1 MEKKMS
7 SPEIADPGSAA
18 APTGSG
24 NAFPGGNAS
33 PKINPKADVA
43 QANPIPSAE
52 ISQAKIEI
60 LLADLTDTGGWM
72 VAQMNCLPN
81 QRLAG
86 DVDGFLHT
94 LRRARCYWLVIAA
107 EARLLVEAHGDLLS
121 ALRQEDQR

>member
-1 MEKKMS
+1 MPQTCET
-7 SPEIADPGSAA
+7 PPLGAA
-18 APTGSG
+18 GLG
-24 NAFPGGNAS
+24 DDAFPGGNCKSENA
-33 PKINPKADVA
+33 KKTEVA
-43 QANPIPSAE
+43 QANTFPSAE

-60 LLADLTDTGGWM
+60 LLDDLTDTGGWM

-94 LRRARCYWLVIAA
+94 LRRARCYWLAIAA